1 MPRLVKNFDLSL
13 QGLYMNNGQRQ
24 DAALGYDFDRSY
36 YNMNCNFG
44 SSIHIQP
51 ENYGGRGETDGGYV
65 YIGAPLHHHQG
76 ENSYTL
82 INNYFIPHSRKYV
95 HVRK

>member
-1 MPRLVKNFDLSL
+1 
-13 QGLYMNNGQRQ
+13 MNNGQRQ

-76 ENSYTL
+76 ENSYIL
-82 INNYFIPHSRKYV
+82 INNNFIPLSRKYV

>member
-1 MPRLVKNFDLSL
+1 
-13 QGLYMNNGQRQ
+13 MNNGQRQ

-51 ENYGGRGETDGGYV
+51 EDCGGRCRQDGGYV

-76 ENSYTL
+76 FNLNRRVTSSLSKPEKFKSKFIHFYDFSYFNHT
-82 INNYFIPHSRKYV
+82 IT
-95 HVRK
+95 